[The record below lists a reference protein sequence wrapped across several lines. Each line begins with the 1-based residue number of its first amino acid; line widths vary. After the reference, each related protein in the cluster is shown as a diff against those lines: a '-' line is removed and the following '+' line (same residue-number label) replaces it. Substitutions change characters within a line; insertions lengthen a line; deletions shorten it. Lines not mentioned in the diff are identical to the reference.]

1 MSKVKLWFLPI
12 LTCAVMLAAVILP
25 QRLSLWRDE
34 ALLNTLHTEEL
45 QAENALPTRPLSLPE
60 QMALVSLF
68 EADGDSL
75 TSVTQELGQDSQVEA
90 MVRTELERLCSNGIL
105 APELLPEDLSNF
117 FSYRVYLRMP
127 GTISGASFLVMEGYS
142 KQENIYF
149 SLLLNE
155 EDGYALRLE
164 LSHPAIQKFIGEP
177 LDIGTAFLDRLGVEN
192 TCVGYGPYD
201 AVFTTPDS
209 TLEYMVSME
218 GDLLRIVPTPEIERG
233 EATDANIYDSS
244 QSGSPISAQRQT

>member
-1 MSKVKLWFLPI
+1 MNKRKPWLLPI

-34 ALLNTLHTEEL
+34 ALLNTPHTEEL
-45 QAENALPTRPLSLPE
+45 QAENELPTRPLSLPE

-68 EADGDSL
+68 DADSVSL
-75 TSVTQELGQDSQVEA
+75 TSVTQDLGQDSQVEA
-90 MVRTELERLCSNGIL
+90 MVRTELERLCDNGIL
-105 APELLPEDLSNF
+105 APDLLPQDLSNF

-127 GTISGASFLVMEGYS
+127 GAISGASFLVMEGYA
-142 KQENIYF
+142 KQEGIYL
-149 SLLLNE
+149 SLLMNE

-192 TCVGYGPYD
+192 SRIGHSRYE

-209 TLEYMVSME
+209 TLEYIVSRE
-218 GDLLRIVPTPEIERG
+218 GDLLRIVPLSENETG
-233 EATDANIYDSS
+233 GATDATSTALPNNAAM
-244 QSGSPISAQRQT
+244 GSKQ

>member
-1 MSKVKLWFLPI
+1 MSKVKRWFLPI
-12 LTCAVMLAAVILP
+12 LTCAVMLASVILP

-34 ALLNTLHTEEL
+34 TLLNAPHTEEL
-45 QAENALPTRPLSLPE
+45 QAENELPTRPLSLPE

-68 EADGDSL
+68 DADSGAL
-75 TSVTQELGQDSQVEA
+75 TSVTQELGQDSQAET

-117 FSYRVYLRMP
+117 FGYRVYLRMP

-142 KQENIYF
+142 KRENIYF

-164 LSHPAIQKFIGEP
+164 LSHPAIKNFIGEP

-201 AVFTTPDS
+201 AVFTTPDAALQYGVF
-209 TLEYMVSME
+209 LEY
-218 GDLLRIVPTPEIERG
+218 DLLRIVPLPESETG
-233 EATDANIYDSS
+233 GATDASV
-244 QSGSPISAQRQT
+244 SASMG

>member
-1 MSKVKLWFLPI
+1 MSKVKRWFLPI
-12 LTCAVMLAAVILP
+12 LTCAVMLASVILP

-34 ALLNTLHTEEL
+34 TLLNAPHTEEL
-45 QAENALPTRPLSLPE
+45 QAENELPTRPLSLPE

-68 EADGDSL
+68 DADSGSL
-75 TSVTQELGQDSQVEA
+75 TSVTQELGQDSQAET
-90 MVRTELERLCSNGIL
+90 MVRAELERLCSNGIL

-142 KQENIYF
+142 KRENIYF

-164 LSHPAIQKFIGEP
+164 LSHPAIKKFLGEP
-177 LDIGTAFLDRLGVEN
+177 LDIGTAFLDRLGVEHS
-192 TCVGYGPYD
+192 CIGYGPYD
-201 AVFTTPDS
+201 AAFAAPDS
-209 TLEYMVSME
+209 AIQYTVSLE
-218 GDLLRIVPTPEIERG
+218 GDLLRIVPWPEG
-233 EATDANIYDSS
+233 ETGVSTDA
-244 QSGSPISAQRQT
+244 SASASMG